1 MNAYDVVTDKIV
13 SMLESGTVP
22 WRKPWTCSAPRNVDG
37 REYRG
42 INAFILNAAPFENP
56 TFVTL
61 RRANELGAH
70 IRKGE
75 KSIPVVFWK
84 VMDAATAA
92 KTPQTP
98 DETESGTFEIST
110 RRARFLLRYYSVF
123 NVAQVEGLPG
133 SKVPALATFS
143 HDPIPEAQSIVDAM
157 PNPPG
162 ITVGGAGAWYSPA
175 VDAVRVPDLARFPRR
190 EEYYN
195 TLFHELGHSTGH
207 KSRLCRKSVADA
219 ISLFGSA
226 DYSREELVAEMTAA
240 FLCGRCGIAPATL
253 ENSAAYVAG
262 WIRTLKADNKAAVI
276 AAAQAQ
282 KAADYVLGASIAAV
296 ETAVETAVAS

>member
-1 MNAYDVVTDKIV
+1 MNAYDIITEKIV
-13 SMLESGTVP
+13 AMLESGTVP
-22 WRKPWTCSAPRNVDG
+22 WRKPWTSAEPRNIDG
-37 REYRG
+37 RPYRG
-42 INAFILNAAPFENP
+42 INAFLLNAVPFENP
-56 TFVTL
+56 VFITL
-61 RRANELGAH
+61 RRANELGANV
-70 IRKGE
+70 RKGE

-84 VMDAATAA
+84 VMDAARAA
-92 KTPQTP
+92 KTATDP
-98 DETESGTFEIST
+98 DEAESGTFEVSA
-110 RRARFLLRYYSVF
+110 RRSRFLLRYYNVF

-133 SKVPALATFS
+133 SKLPAMATFS
-143 HDPIPEAQSIVDAM
+143 HDPIPEAQAIVDAM

-162 ITVGGAGAWYSPA
+162 ITTGGGSAYYSPA
-175 VDAVRVPDLARFPRR
+175 VDAVRVPDLARFPKR

-195 TLFHELGHSTGH
+195 TLFHELGHATGH
-207 KSRLCRKSVADA
+207 KSRLARKSVADA

-240 FLCGRCGIAPATL
+240 FLCARCGIAPATI

-282 KAADYVLGASIAAV
+282 KAADYILGNARAAV
-296 ETAVETAVAS
+296 DSVSVS